1 MNKNEKK
8 QNFLL
13 AYLKPNLFWYIL
25 GAVLISSQSIF
36 QSLLS
41 GNLYRI
47 VIRMGEHKDVSRAL
61 LEFGYLAAALI
72 LVSAVVM
79 AGHQIYMRACLKT
92 DKSIRESLVRK
103 VLRMFQKDWAQESIG
118 SLAGIFSRDLDIASQ
133 SYKKKWTQMLSNVI
147 TISVGEILLFLG
159 SPTFGLIFT
168 GFGLIYF
175 FCVYS
180 LKGKVEKLQKDYVRS
195 LTAGSEQLGELA
207 IGLRVVRFYQMENKF
222 HQNYV
227 ETVEDNEKTGKALAW
242 IKVCNTFLRSFGYSL
257 MYVGS
262 LAFGL
267 ILTAEGK
274 IQLADMMYLWSIG
287 TQVAW
292 NMQNFGLNILS
303 YQENRASTEKV
314 EKVLTLPEEADCKQP
329 LKYDDSDIILKNVS
343 FSYVPEKTILKNIDL
358 TIQQGEKVAIVGASG
373 GGKTTLIK
381 LMMNLYAP
389 TEGVITVGGTDTT
402 AAGLKALRSRFSY
415 LPQSPFLFD
424 DTIES
429 NLKLVKPD
437 ASMEEVEYAVSRA
450 GLTSLIKTLPEGLRT
465 IVGDDGSKLSGG
477 ERQRMGVARCFL
489 KGGDVYIMDEMTSAM
504 DAKLEEDIIRRLFEM
519 TDKTVICITH
529 KLAAARLADR
539 ILVLNEGVIEEDGS
553 HLELLERNGAYAHLV
568 RGESA

>member
-1 MNKNEKK
+1 MSGNKKK
-8 QNFLL
+8 KDLL
-13 AYLKPNLFWYIL
+13 LSFLKPDLFWYIL
-25 GAVLISSQSIF
+25 GAVMISSQSIF
-36 QSLLS
+36 QSVLS
-41 GNLYRI
+41 GDLYRI
-47 VIRMGEHKDVSRAL
+47 VIRMGEHKDVSKAL
-61 LEFGYLAAALI
+61 VEFACLAAALI

-79 AGHQIYMRACLKT
+79 VGHQIYMRTCLKT
-92 DKSIRESLVRK
+92 DKTIRESLVRK

-147 TISVGEILLFLG
+147 TIGVGEVLLFMG
-159 SPTFGLIFT
+159 SPIFGLIFT

-175 FCVYS
+175 VCVYT
-180 LKGKVEKLQKDYVRS
+180 LKRKVEALQRKHVRS
-195 LTAGSEQLGELA
+195 LTAGSEHLGEIA
-207 IGLRVVRFYQMENKF
+207 IGLRVIRFYQMEEKF
-222 HQNYV
+222 HRKYI
-227 ETVEDNEKTGKALAW
+227 ETMEENEKTGKALAN
-242 IKVCNTFLRSFGYSL
+242 VMVNNSFLRSFGYSL

-267 ILTAEGK
+267 FLTSAAK
-274 IQLADMMYLWSIG
+274 LQLADMMYLWSIG

-303 YQENRASTEKV
+303 YQENAASTERV
-314 EKVLTLPEEADCKQP
+314 EKALALQEETDSRQP
-329 LKYDDSDIILKNVS
+329 IMSEDSDIILKNVC
-343 FSYVPEKTILKNIDL
+343 FSYVPEKEILKNIDL
-358 TIQQGEKVAIVGASG
+358 TITQGEKVAIVGASG

-389 TEGVITVGGTDTT
+389 TKGTITVGGTDTT
-402 AAGLKALRSRFSY
+402 KAGLRQLRSRFSY

-424 DTIES
+424 DTMES
-429 NLKLVKPD
+429 NLKLVSPE
-437 ASMEEVEYAVSRA
+437 ASSEEVEEAVFRA
-450 GLTSLIKTLPEGLRT
+450 GLTPLVKALPEGLRT
-465 IVGDDGSKLSGG
+465 VVGEDGSKLSGG
-477 ERQRMGVARCFL
+477 ERQRMGVARCLL

-519 TDKTVICITH
+519 KDKTVICITH

-553 HLELLERNGAYAHLV
+553 HQELLERNGAYAHLV
-568 RGESA
+568 RGKSV